1 MSKQYTWFPFYKE
14 LTQKVLDF
22 EDKQPELIAV
32 MEKMR
37 AANLPVMFLEENL
50 PDGTKAQLTE
60 IDPFTFVMN
69 FNITTSDKARALCAW
84 LKKEWNMGASV
95 PEDFAGLPT
104 FVPRAPWFFSSE
116 GDGRDS
122 NDIPKL
128 WQLARD
134 AWNSTEVEAYLYR
147 ECLKIKNVGIS
158 KLTTGLYWFSPAA
171 FLPVNAK
178 SLNFL
183 KARGVSWNLHWDAK
197 KLKGGSYA
205 EYESLIRKSH
215 NITYNHAELT
225 HWAWNWNKEA
235 GVDGLSSAPS
245 DAPLNQILY
254 GPPGTGKTYNTISR
268 AVEIVDSVEFEPDE
282 REEAVARFDELRA
295 QNRIGFVTFH
305 QSYAYEEFIEGLRP
319 DVDEGARGGAS
330 YSVRVGTL
338 KTMALRALGACLE
351 RAAPESATFEDVW
364 EAFEHRVEDEPN
376 FVLPG
381 IGSSRYKVAFSAS
394 GRVVGDNIEGNA
406 QQPYNA
412 SRENIEKAWTALR
425 NGPTAT
431 HNAIYAVL
439 QKGSHTNLI
448 GAVIEELKRLES
460 GLKPTEKSAIDLVAI
475 ARSFLA
481 GSCDYRLKAD
491 LTRVPRY
498 VLIVDEINR
507 GNISKILGEL
517 ITLLEDDKRIG
528 APNALRVILPYS
540 SETFALP
547 PNLYLIG
554 TMNTA
559 DKSLALLDV
568 ALRRRFVFE
577 EMAPNFSDE
586 VCPDLPA
593 EMRAVVQELNRRFA
607 ASSRPRASFGSR
619 VLHSCARQRRVQQG
633 LRVENCAAVAG
644 VFLQRLG
651 GIERGFGRNWQR

>member
-1 MSKQYTWFPFYKE
+1 MTELYTWLPFYRE

-22 EDKQPELIAV
+22 ENRQSELIAL

-37 AANLPVMFLEENL
+37 AAKLPVMFLEEDL
-50 PDGTKAQLTE
+50 ADGTRAQLTQ

-69 FNITTSDKARALCAW
+69 FNITTTENARALCAW
-84 LKKEWNMGASV
+84 IKSEWNMSEPV
-95 PEDFAGLPT
+95 PADFDGLPT
-104 FVPRAPWFFSSE
+104 FKAVSPWFFSSE
-116 GDGRDS
+116 GDGRGP
-122 NDIPKL
+122 NDIALL

-134 AWNSTEVEAYLYR
+134 AWGSDGVDSHLYS

-158 KLTTGLYWFSPAA
+158 KLTTGLYWFSPTA
-171 FLPVNAK
+171 FLPVNTK

-183 KARGVSWNLHWDAK
+183 KARGVSWGLHWDVK
-197 KLKGGSYA
+197 KLNGGSYE
-205 EYESLIRKSH
+205 EYELLIRKSH

-225 HWAWNWNKEA
+225 HQAWNWSKEP
-235 GVDGLSSAPS
+235 GVDGPAPAPS
-245 DAPLNQILY
+245 HAALNQILY
-254 GPPGTGKTYNTISR
+254 GPPGTGKTYNTLAR
-268 AVEIVDSVEFEPDE
+268 AVEIVDSVEME
-282 REEAVARFDELRA
+282 RPEAVARFDELRA
-295 QNRIGFVTFH
+295 CNRIGFVTFH

-319 DVDEGARGGAS
+319 DVDESAQNGAS
-330 YSVRVGTL
+330 YSVRAGTL

-351 RAAPESATFEDVW
+351 RAKEITFEDVW
-364 EAFEHRVEDEPN
+364 SLFERKIEDEPD

-381 IGSSRYKVAFSAS
+381 IGSSQYKIWFTAS
-394 GRVVGDNIEGNA
+394 GTVMGENTAGNA

-412 SRENIEKAWTALR
+412 SLAKIEKTWAALR
-425 NGPTAT
+425 DGPTAT
-431 HNAIYAVL
+431 HNTIYAVL

-448 GAVIEELKRLES
+448 GAIVEELKRLETK
-460 GLKPTEKSAIDLVAI
+460 LKQSDKTPVDSIAI
-475 ARSFLA
+475 AQSYLK
-481 GSCDYRLKAD
+481 GSNDYQLKAD
-491 LTRVPRY
+491 LTRVPRF

-540 SETFALP
+540 GETFALP

-568 ALRRRFVFE
+568 ALRRRFTFR
-577 EMAPNFSDE
+577 EMAPDFSDE

-593 EMRAVVQELNRRFA
+593 GDSHYYTQREARAIWREHRRPD
-607 ASSRPRASFGSR
+607 RI
-619 VLHSCARQRRVQQG
+619 H
-633 LRVENCAAVAG
+633 CAA
-644 VFLQRLG
+644 
-651 GIERGFGRNWQR
+651 